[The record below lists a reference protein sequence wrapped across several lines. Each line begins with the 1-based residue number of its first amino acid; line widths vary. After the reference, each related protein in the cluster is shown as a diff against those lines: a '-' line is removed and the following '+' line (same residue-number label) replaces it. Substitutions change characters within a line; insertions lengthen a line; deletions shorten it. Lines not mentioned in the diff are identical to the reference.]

1 MRLNFINLQYNY
13 KQFSLIS
20 GAKILQLW
28 YYNNVRG
35 IGPLAVGRR
44 DKMFKVGDRVF
55 HKSAGI
61 NMQGNIIHI
70 NEEDGSVT
78 VKWEDCTCSHGIWT
92 IALVE
97 N

>member
-1 MRLNFINLQYNY
+1 MWLGRYP
-13 KQFSLIS
+13 K
-20 GAKILQLW
+20 K
-28 YYNNVRG
+28 
-35 IGPLAVGRR
+35 AVGRR

-61 NMQGNIIHI
+61 SMQGNITHIH
-70 NEEDGSVT
+70 EEDGSVT
-78 VKWEDCTCSHGIWT
+78 VQWADCICSHGIWT

>member
-1 MRLNFINLQYNY
+1 ML
-13 KQFSLIS
+13 
-20 GAKILQLW
+20 LW
-28 YYNNVRG
+28 YYSYVVG
-35 IGPLAVGRR
+35 EEPQKKAVGRR

-61 NMQGNIIHI
+61 TMQGNIIHI
-70 NEEDGSVT
+70 HEEDGSVT
-78 VKWEDCTCSHGIWT
+78 VKWEDCTCSHDEWC